1 MNESDHYVL
10 ISADTHAGAELRAYR
25 PYLEQRWHDD
35 FDAWAAG
42 MESQMEAMREVMGPR
57 SVGVDGDPAV
67 DGNRNYDT
75 ARRLRELESDGIV
88 AEVIFPNTQPP
99 FAPRAAILFAAPP
112 VGESL
117 EHRWAGLQAHNR
129 WLADFCAEAPGRR
142 AGVAQ
147 IMLANVEGSVAEIR
161 WAREHGLTGG
171 VLLPGAPPG
180 SGVEPIYAAEYEPIW
195 AACEEFGMPLNHH
208 AGGGVP
214 DFGPHFPAAM
224 AMFMLE
230 VTWWG
235 HRALWHL
242 MFSGVFERHPALQY
256 TTTETGSAWVIDTLA
271 ELDSFYDR
279 MKYASQGSEAI
290 FGGPTVAD
298 LTLRPSEYFA
308 RQCHLGSSFLRP
320 IECAMRHQ
328 IGVDK
333 IMWGADYPHIE
344 GSFPYTRQHL
354 RRTFAGVDPDEV
366 ARMVGGNAAELY
378 GFDLGVL
385 QPLADRL
392 GPTVAEVAAPLPYSE
407 VPEAAYKCPA
417 LAPSTQLASSP

>member
-1 MNESDHYVL
+1 
-10 ISADTHAGAELRAYR
+10 
-25 PYLEQRWHDD
+25 
-35 FDAWAAG
+35 
-42 MESQMEAMREVMGPR
+42 
-57 SVGVDGDPAV
+57 
-67 DGNRNYDT
+67 
-75 ARRLRELESDGIV
+75 
-88 AEVIFPNTQPP
+88 
-99 FAPRAAILFAAPP
+99 
-112 VGESL
+112 
-117 EHRWAGLQAHNR
+117 
-129 WLADFCAEAPGRR
+129 
-142 AGVAQ
+142 
-147 IMLANVEGSVAEIR
+147 
-161 WAREHGLTGG
+161 
-171 VLLPGAPPG
+171 
-180 SGVEPIYAAEYEPIW
+180 
-195 AACEEFGMPLNHH
+195 
-208 AGGGVP
+208 
-214 DFGPHFPAAM
+214 
-224 AMFMLE
+224 
-230 VTWWG
+230 
-235 HRALWHL
+235 
-242 MFSGVFERHPALQY
+242 VFERHPALQY

-344 GSFPYTRQHL
+344 GTFPYTRQHL